1 MSPTPESVQVFARV
15 MTAACEHFGASVK
28 DTVGRTR
35 SVQASLAR
43 HATIAVMSALG
54 YTSAHIA
61 GLMDRTSGGIS
72 ASLRKS
78 RDLLETEKGFVELV
92 DQLVAA
98 ELQRNKEQK

>member
-1 MSPTPESVQVFARV
+1 MSSTPESVQVFARV
-15 MTAACEHFGASVK
+15 MTAACEHFGSSVK
-28 DTVGRTR
+28 DTVGKTR

-43 HATIAVMSALG
+43 HATIAVMHGLL

-78 RDLLETEKGFVELV
+78 RDLLETEKGFRQFV
-92 DQLVAA
+92 DRVIAK
-98 ELQRNKEQK
+98 ELQRNKERK